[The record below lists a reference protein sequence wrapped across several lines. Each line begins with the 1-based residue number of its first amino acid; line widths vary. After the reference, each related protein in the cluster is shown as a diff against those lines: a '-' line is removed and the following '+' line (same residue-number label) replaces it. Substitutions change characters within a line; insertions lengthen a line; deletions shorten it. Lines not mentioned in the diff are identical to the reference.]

1 MMKRRPFAG
10 PVSLIVLT
18 MALSACQKEA
28 DKPAVE
34 NVTIGNVVE
43 DTTPAEAAKAGVP
56 PTASNAVPAADP
68 EKVLSGIPMAF
79 RGRWGMVEA
88 DCDVSRS
95 DTKGLVT
102 VDAESLKFY
111 ESMGRLKTIDVVSPI
126 EVKANFAFS
135 GEGQSWTKTMTLK
148 LDEGGTTLVR
158 VEQDPSGTFRHKKCA

>member
-1 MMKRRPFAG
+1 MKLRTFAG
-10 PVSLIVLT
+10 PVSVVIMSL
-18 MALSACQKEA
+18 ALSACQKEA
-28 DKPAVE
+28 DRPTVE
-34 NVTIGNVVE
+34 NVAIGNVVVDSWPSE
-43 DTTPAEAAKAGVP
+43 TDTPGVP
-56 PTASNAVPAADP
+56 PTASNTVPAADP

-79 RGRWGMVEA
+79 RGRWSMVEA

-111 ESMGRLKTIDVVSPI
+111 ESVGRVKTIDVVSPV
-126 EVKANFAFS
+126 EVKATFAFS
-135 GEGQSWTKTMTLK
+135 GEGQSWTKVMALK